1 MEEDVGRGFH
11 FVLKELLELKAGT
24 NQSSNDSNRSFDRV
38 LLELMAERE
47 KAAVAA
53 ERNKQQE
60 DFHQERQDMMMRLQ
74 KQQEEYQMRQDQLL
88 ARQDRE
94 RQEAQQRQDQVVTQI
109 FEVVN
114 QQKEELNF
122 FRTGGSGGSNF
133 GSTTFSELNQKKNMS
148 QDLTPSSKSG
158 EERNRDDELSKLREQ
173 QEAMVRLLKRKEE
186 EIHDLRAGG
195 DGGDGGN
202 GGDGGDGD
210 DYGDVDGGGS
220 IKFPLDKIRFADN
233 AQRLQQQKFETR
245 SKSKG
250 DKSEFDSLQEIEAYQ
265 NESADFEVSELFL
278 STPVS
283 SEYKVSNVLGAKS
296 DKGGSKVEGSEGEN
310 KPPPLMVRD
319 EDQRMTGPPVLCDE
333 DRKMTGH
340 VAFEE
345 TFLLNKNGQVGNDV
359 ENSKGEKPLT
369 SIIAS
374 SKSSKLKAAKEKMKI
389 IAGEIELII
398 IRIAAMLFVRSMQ
411 MGRIFFSNHKCSDD
425 ASDTA
430 TQQISR
436 TNNSLK
442 SFDRSKT

>member
-1 MEEDVGRGFH
+1 
-11 FVLKELLELKAGT
+11 
-24 NQSSNDSNRSFDRV
+24 
-38 LLELMAERE
+38 
-47 KAAVAA
+47 
-53 ERNKQQE
+53 
-60 DFHQERQDMMMRLQ
+60 
-74 KQQEEYQMRQDQLL
+74 
-88 ARQDRE
+88 
-94 RQEAQQRQDQVVTQI
+94 
-109 FEVVN
+109 
-114 QQKEELNF
+114 
-122 FRTGGSGGSNF
+122 
-133 GSTTFSELNQKKNMS
+133 
-148 QDLTPSSKSG
+148 
-158 EERNRDDELSKLREQ
+158 
-173 QEAMVRLLKRKEE
+173 MVRLLKRKEE
-186 EIHDLRAGG
+186 EIHDLRA
-195 DGGDGGN
+195 GGDGGN

-220 IKFPLDKIRFADN
+220 INFSPDKIRFADN
-233 AQRLQQQKFETR
+233 AQRLQQQKFMTR

-319 EDQRMTGPPVLCDE
+319 EDQRMTDPPVLCDE

-345 TFLLNKNGQVGNDV
+345 TSLLNKNGQVGNDV

-398 IRIAAMLFVRSMQ
+398 IRVAAMLFVRSMQ
-411 MGRIFFSNHKCSDD
+411 MGRKEFSNHKCSDD
-425 ASDTA
+425 ASDDDA
-430 TQQISR
+430 ANFA
-436 TNNSLK
+436 TNNSLN